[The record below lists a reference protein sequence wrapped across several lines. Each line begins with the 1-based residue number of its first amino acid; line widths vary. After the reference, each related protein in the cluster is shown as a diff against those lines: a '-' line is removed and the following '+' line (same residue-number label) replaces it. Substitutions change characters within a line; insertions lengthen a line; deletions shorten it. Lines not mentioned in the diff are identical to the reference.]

1 MTKSA
6 TTSVRTARKAA
17 AGFPAATAQKVIA
30 KAARK
35 PAVMRPAPH
44 AADARW
50 TSSPAKRP
58 ARAAATAQ
66 PSLRFHYPESLRA
79 KTHAVLEALEAA
91 PEYPGHAEAMAQV
104 VSELVEAGMDYYFM
118 RALRQADVGFV
129 AEQTARVG
137 MSGAVTLI
145 NSMSCKY
152 IERMG
157 SAQLLVVARHIRE
170 LG

>member
-1 MTKSA
+1 
-6 TTSVRTARKAA
+6 
-17 AGFPAATAQKVIA
+17 
-30 KAARK
+30 
-35 PAVMRPAPH
+35 
-44 AADARW
+44 
-50 TSSPAKRP
+50 
-58 ARAAATAQ
+58 
-66 PSLRFHYPESLRA
+66 
-79 KTHAVLEALEAA
+79 
-91 PEYPGHAEAMAQV
+91 MAQV